1 MMKKSL
7 LLILVVAVL
16 TLCGCQGS
24 NEIGKIDVEAAQ
36 QVALNALGIDGA
48 EIHAVSVI
56 LCEQDGIS
64 YYDVDITVD
73 GVAYEF
79 AVDAVTGVI
88 IEQSQGIAENT
99 DVAVTEDTTA
109 EPAQTEPSENGISAE
124 EAVEIAVRH
133 AGFTRAHVRVATCN
147 LDTGELV
154 SDLPSH
160 TRAKYTVTFYD
171 ASVNYYYYIV
181 DAQSG
186 EVLYHFTYSR
196 STSSSQGIQPREEDE
211 IDPEMNVYPL
221 PSPAGEDIVDIVW
234 GESMQNIPPDST
246 ESTMIELIPMDV
258 PYPILDFKQT
268 DLVPGIFKDTT
279 LLEQITAHSGYS
291 RMEIKVIAKLICR
304 AGTENAFYVY
314 FSTPDGKYFRYVISR
329 RTSEILSWESADS
342 LNGLKHPLRD
352 SANEVIIPDGSVSIE
367 EAYGYALKS
376 YIRYD
381 SVLGKEET
389 IWADDVILYVAE
401 PDCSDGEYEYDFI
414 FQNKQSGWFHT
425 VTVRASDGAIRYAG
439 HGAWSK
445 GYFGGFEHVAAV
457 KMTVAEAKELV
468 LSYIPGATET
478 NITAFFVNTADGK
491 MEYNGTVTYLGVKFE
506 FSIDAYSGSFR
517 TWNAEPIA

>member
-1 MMKKSL
+1 MKKIGILAFL
-7 LLILVVAVL
+7 LAVVMIFAG
-16 TLCGCQGS
+16 CGKS
-24 NEIGKIDVEAAQ
+24 DNIGKIDVAAAQ
-36 QVALNALGIDGA
+36 EIALKALGINGT
-48 EIHAVSVI
+48 EIHAASVV
-56 LCEQDGIS
+56 LCERDGVA
-64 YYDVDITVD
+64 YYDVEITVD
-73 GVAYEF
+73 GTAYSF
-79 AVDAVTGVI
+79 AVDAITGII
-88 IEQSQGIAENT
+88 IEQSGKSTEQTKDTA
-99 DVAVTEDTTA
+99 DVLSQIDSASVC
-109 EPAQTEPSENGISAE
+109 ISKE
-124 EAVEIAVRH
+124 EAIETAIRH
-133 AGFTRAHVRVATCN
+133 AGYTQAHVQ
-147 LDTGELV
+147 
-154 SDLPSH
+154 S
-160 TRAKYTVTFYD
+160 
-171 ASVNYYYYIV
+171 ASCSLRIENPTDILLGQTVNYTYRVDFYNAAGTHYQYIV
-181 DAQSG
+181 DSQSG
-186 EVLYHFTYSR
+186 EVLFHN
-196 STSSSQGIQPREEDE
+196 TSPVSNPSSQRPQAREEDE

-221 PSPAGEDIVDIVW
+221 SSPAGVDIVW

-246 ESTMIELIPMDV
+246 ESTMIELIPVDV

-291 RMEIKVIAKLICR
+291 RMEIKVIAKLIYR